1 MIISITLLYW
11 LSVSVRHWGSVTLY
25 SYQMV
30 VTLLSLPIVLLSP
43 HLSTGYIIGAVF
55 SYHQYSDTGV
65 YAALVCNLA
74 LPSEDNS
81 VEVQFSMEKGLR
93 LKG

>member
-11 LSVSVRHWGSVTLY
+11 LSVSVRHWSSVTLY
-25 SYQMV
+25 SYQME

-43 HLSTGYIIGAVF
+43 HLSTGYIICAITNTQTLAF
-55 SYHQYSDTGV
+55 ILHR
-65 YAALVCNLA
+65 LVTCYLA
-74 LPSEDNS
+74 LQSKDNS
-81 VEVQFSMEKGLR
+81 VRLQFSKKKGLR